1 MRETPITNA
10 RLLAMSA
17 LTSPMAHYEVKKHGL
32 LGTSGTTCD
41 YEIKRYTNGG
51 RRFKTRMSERDLLNL
66 LDKPTAD
73 LLMTVELSHRLVR
86 TKGFAGPLVVQ
97 SAIGVF
103 GSGSPLEATH
113 IVYGSRAKP
122 EALEN
127 GLADQIAYAQELI
140 LPTEQLETAIEKG
153 WDCHLVD
160 SDPNAWGAFI
170 DLVLATERKVA
181 ATSLN

>member
-97 SAIGVF
+97 SVIGVF
-103 GSGSPLEATH
+103 GNGSPLEATH
-113 IVYGSRAKP
+113 IIYGSRANP
-122 EALEN
+122 ETLRN
-127 GLADQIAYAQELI
+127 GAAGQIAYAQELV
-140 LPTEQLETAIEKG
+140 LPIEHLEIATEKG
-153 WDCHLVD
+153 WDFHLVD
-160 SDPNAWGAFI
+160 SDLSSWDAFI
-170 DLVLATERKVA
+170 ELVQATERRVA
-181 ATSLN
+181 ATNIN